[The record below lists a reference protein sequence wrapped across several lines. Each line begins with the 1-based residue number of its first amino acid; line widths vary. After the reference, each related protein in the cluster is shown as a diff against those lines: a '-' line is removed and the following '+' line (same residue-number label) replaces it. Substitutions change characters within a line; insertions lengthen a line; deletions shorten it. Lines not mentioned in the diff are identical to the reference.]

1 LATSATRRR
10 ARNARFGARLGAR
23 RAAGSPAMRGLARTG
38 LLARGVMYILIGW
51 LAVLVAFGDSGQQA
65 DRSGALRTVAGTP
78 LGKAVLWI
86 LVVGF
91 IGLALWRLSEAA
103 YGSPSRGGQK
113 AGTRIKALGRAIIY
127 GFIAYGT
134 LKYALGAGAPQSTN
148 QQSVDL
154 TASAMSHPGGKVLV
168 AIIGLALIAG
178 GLYLAYEAWK
188 RKFLGN
194 LQTSQMRARTRRI
207 VEKLGLAGGIA
218 RGIVFATAGIFLIVA
233 AVRSQPQQAKG
244 IDSALRVLART
255 PLGPWLLAL
264 VAVGLI
270 MFGLFSCCEARWLR
284 N

>member
-1 LATSATRRR
+1 
-10 ARNARFGARLGAR
+10 
-23 RAAGSPAMRGLARTG
+23 
-38 LLARGVMYILIGW
+38 MYVIIGW
-51 LAVLVAFGDSGQQA
+51 LAILIAAGNSSQQA

-78 LGKAVLWI
+78 FGKALLWI

-91 IGLALWRLSEAA
+91 IGLTLWRLSEAA
-103 YGSPSRGGQK
+103 YGSPSSGGRK
-113 AGTRIKALGRAIIY
+113 PSARIKALGRAIIY
-127 GFIAYGT
+127 GFVAYGA

-154 TASAMSHPGGKVLV
+154 TASVLSHPGGKAVV
-168 AIIGLALIAG
+168 VIIGLALIAG
-178 GLYLAYEAWK
+178 GLYLAYEAWQ

-194 LQTSQMRARTRRI
+194 LQTSRMRARTRRI
-207 VEKLGLAGGIA
+207 VAKLGLAGGIA

-244 IDSALRVLART
+244 IDSALRVLAHT

-270 MFGLFSCCEARWLR
+270 MFGLYSCCEARWLR
-284 N
+284 T